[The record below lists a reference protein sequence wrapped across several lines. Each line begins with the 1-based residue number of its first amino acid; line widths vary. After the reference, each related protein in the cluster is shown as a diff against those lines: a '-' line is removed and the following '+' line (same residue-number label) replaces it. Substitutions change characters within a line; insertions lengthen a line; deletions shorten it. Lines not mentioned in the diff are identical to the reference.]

1 MGVRGENMP
10 AGPNIEDCGGE
21 ECGEMDPPK
30 LFMTLDG
37 VNFIQYSIT
46 ILKIYLK
53 HFRDEI
59 CITGVRII
67 IRSQKKNKSRETEFI
82 SEI

>member
-1 MGVRGENMP
+1 MLMGVRGENMP

-46 ILKIYLK
+46 ILKIYLL
-53 HFRDEI
+53 
-59 CITGVRII
+59 
-67 IRSQKKNKSRETEFI
+67 
-82 SEI
+82 